1 MERTPMRA
9 AAEAVAR
16 SLARAG
22 HLVYFAGG
30 CVRDRLMGY
39 PVKDIDIATSARPDE
54 VLRLF
59 PGSWEVGAAFG
70 VVLVLHK
77 GFCFE
82 VATFRKDG
90 NYSDGRRPD
99 AVYFTDARED
109 ARRRDFTMNGLFEE
123 PFSDPPGGIVDY
135 VDGVA
140 DIEAGILR
148 AIGNPDCRFEED
160 SLRLMRAVRFAV
172 TREVAME
179 AETYASVCRNSGLLA
194 RIAPERIR
202 EELDRILLAPRRRAG
217 VEMLVETG
225 LMKHIIP
232 EVYAMVDCGQPP
244 QWHPEG
250 DVYTHTLMM
259 LEALGTDGGPVS
271 LELALAVLLHDIGK
285 PACREVDETGRI
297 RFSGHDKEGAALA
310 RVILRRLKY
319 SNAVVD
325 AAVTWWSAIRVYA
338 CPADEE
344 IHPEN
349 VHEFPLLP
357 GRTGA
362 APARL
367 PFLQW
372 IDGYLGNSVRDARES
387 YRQEP
392 WCRLLAT
399 GRPDG
404 SGIFSGTGFQ
414 KMAFPYPGT
423 STGRHA
429 AEQEGGLAAAG
440 PNCPGGSEYTCR
452 VPGKTSIIN
461 GLPSCGRKRASPVPF
476 FFGEGLHQVI
486 SIHASGHLSTV
497 CPPLFQH
504 GNARSGLGKS
514 GGKRLRHI

>member
-39 PVKDIDIATSARPDE
+39 PVMMVTLPPARPDE

-179 AETYASVCRNSGLLA
+179 AETYASVCRA
-194 RIAPERIR
+194 PACWRIARRIGR
-202 EELDRILLAPRRRAG
+202 ELDRILLAHAHWEGRRWKCWWKA
-217 VEMLVETG
+217 G
-225 LMKHIIP
+225 LMKTHHP
-232 EVYAMVDCGQPP
+232 RKCM
-244 QWHPEG
+244 QWWI
-250 DVYTHTLMM
+250 V
-259 LEALGTDGGPVS
+259 GGPPV
-271 LELALAVLLHDIGK
+271 A
-285 PACREVDETGRI
+285 
-297 RFSGHDKEGAALA
+297 
-310 RVILRRLKY
+310 
-319 SNAVVD
+319 
-325 AAVTWWSAIRVYA
+325 
-338 CPADEE
+338 
-344 IHPEN
+344 
-349 VHEFPLLP
+349 P
-357 GRTGA
+357 GRG
-362 APARL
+362 
-367 PFLQW
+367 
-372 IDGYLGNSVRDARES
+372 
-387 YRQEP
+387 
-392 WCRLLAT
+392 
-399 GRPDG
+399 
-404 SGIFSGTGFQ
+404 
-414 KMAFPYPGT
+414 
-423 STGRHA
+423 
-429 AEQEGGLAAAG
+429 
-440 PNCPGGSEYTCR
+440 
-452 VPGKTSIIN
+452 
-461 GLPSCGRKRASPVPF
+461 
-476 FFGEGLHQVI
+476 
-486 SIHASGHLSTV
+486 
-497 CPPLFQH
+497 
-504 GNARSGLGKS
+504 
-514 GGKRLRHI
+514 

>member
-82 VATFRKDG
+82 VATFRRDG

-325 AAVTWWSAIRVYA
+325 AV
-338 CPADEE
+338 ADMVERHMRFMHVRQMKKSTLRMFMNSPFFQDE
-344 IHPEN
+344 LELH
-349 VHEFPLLP
+349 
-357 GRTGA
+357 
-362 APARL
+362 RL
-367 PFLQW
+367 DCLSSNGLMDNWQF
-372 IDGYLGNSVRDARES
+372 VRDARES

-392 WCRLLAT
+392 LVPPPLMT
-399 GRPDG
+399 GRDLMALGFSPGPDFKKWL
-404 SGIFSGTGFQ
+404 SHIQELQLEGTLRNRREALLRLGQ
-414 KMAFPYPGT
+414 IAPVDQNT
-423 STGRHA
+423 L
-429 AEQEGGLAAAG
+429 AEYLEKLA
-440 PNCPGGSEYTCR
+440 
-452 VPGKTSIIN
+452 
-461 GLPSCGRKRASPVPF
+461 L
-476 FFGEGLHQVI
+476 
-486 SIHASGHLSTV
+486 
-497 CPPLFQH
+497 
-504 GNARSGLGKS
+504 
-514 GGKRLRHI
+514 

>member
-1 MERTPMRA
+1 MERTPMRE

-16 SLARAG
+16 LLARAG

-82 VATFRKDG
+82 VATFRRDG

-135 VDGVA
+135 VDGMP

-160 SLRLMRAVRFAV
+160 SLRLMRAVRFAI
-172 TREVAME
+172 TREVIME
-179 AETYASVCRNSGLLA
+179 EETYASVCRNSGLLA

-232 EVYAMVDCGQPP
+232 EVYGMVGCGQPP

-259 LEALGTDGGPVS
+259 LEALGTGGGPVS
-271 LELALAVLLHDIGK
+271 LELALANR
-285 PACREVDETGRI
+285 CETV
-297 RFSGHDKEGAALA
+297 A
-310 RVILRRLKY
+310 
-319 SNAVVD
+319 
-325 AAVTWWSAIRVYA
+325 
-338 CPADEE
+338 
-344 IHPEN
+344 
-349 VHEFPLLP
+349 FPLISS
-357 GRTGA
+357 GA
-362 APARL
+362 YGYPKDQAQKVAVDTIEE
-367 PFLQW
+367 FLQ
-372 IDGYLGNSVRDARES
+372 DHDMTVYLVIFDQS
-387 YRQEP
+387 
-392 WCRLLAT
+392 LLR
-399 GRPDG
+399 G
-404 SGIFSGTGFQ
+404 
-414 KMAFPYPGT
+414 
-423 STGRHA
+423 
-429 AEQEGGLAAAG
+429 
-440 PNCPGGSEYTCR
+440 
-452 VPGKTSIIN
+452 
-461 GLPSCGRKRASPVPF
+461 
-476 FFGEGLHQVI
+476 
-486 SIHASGHLSTV
+486 
-497 CPPLFQH
+497 
-504 GNARSGLGKS
+504 
-514 GGKRLRHI
+514 